1 MFARFMNKNKTGRKN
16 YPVPRGQATFERLAA
31 DLLSQASALGIDLS
45 EVEQPQPNSIVNTVP
60 TPMAMPPPKP
70 KRIVYW
76 AYPDLESLERRR
88 TGDTSVRAMSIAIHR
103 VHHAAGQTS
112 KMLHVGHVKRMEAN
126 CLLRKV
132 NCVPLERLAAI
143 RVFEYDAAFSTLCCS
158 VQLRFRYRR
167 AGDTVATPLREKDI
181 LIWMEPQVQ
190 YRLIADL
197 AEQRLLARDR
207 TRLVPPLGID
217 WVLRPHLEHD
227 MQCGCPLADG
237 CCKQIAA
244 AALEAEAKAAKAK
257 SGEAPKP
264 KKTVTWAD
272 LQPKASTPMGSPKP
286 IKF

>member
-1 MFARFMNKNKTGRKN
+1 MFARFMNKNKTGRRN
-16 YPVPRGQATFERLAA
+16 YPVPRGPATFERLAA

-45 EVEQPQPNSIVNTVP
+45 E
-60 TPMAMPPPKP
+60 P

-181 LIWMEPQVQ
+181 LIWMEPEVQ

-257 SGEAPKP
+257 SGEAAPKP

-272 LQPKASTPMGSPKP
+272 LQPKASTPMGSPKADQIL
-286 IKF
+286 IKLSVF